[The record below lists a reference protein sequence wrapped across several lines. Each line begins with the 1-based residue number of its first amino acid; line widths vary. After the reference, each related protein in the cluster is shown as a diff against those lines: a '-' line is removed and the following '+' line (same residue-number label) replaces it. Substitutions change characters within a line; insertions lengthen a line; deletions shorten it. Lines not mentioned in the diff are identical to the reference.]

1 MNITLKHD
9 GQELINTD
17 RVIRQCNGLLAYNGK
32 SVVKIVFCHPAEQG
46 DDVSLLIDCRA
57 LEKGGE
63 LMNEFEKDKYGVI
76 EHENV
81 LTAEEKAELEKELR
95 DGNDAE
101 HK

>member
-1 MNITLKHD
+1 
-9 GQELINTD
+9 
-17 RVIRQCNGLLAYNGK
+17 
-32 SVVKIVFCHPAEQG
+32 
-46 DDVSLLIDCRA
+46 
-57 LEKGGE
+57 
-63 LMNEFEKDKYGVI
+63 MNEFEKDKYGVI

>member
-9 GQELINTD
+9 GRELINTD
-17 RVIRQCNGLLAYNGK
+17 QVIRQSNGLLAYNGK
-32 SVVKIVFCHPAEQG
+32 NVVKIVFCHPTGQG
-46 DDVSLLIDCRA
+46 DDVGLLIDCRP

-63 LMNEFEKDKYGVI
+63 TMDEFEKDKYGVI

-81 LTAEEKAELEKELR
+81 LTAEEKAELEKELH